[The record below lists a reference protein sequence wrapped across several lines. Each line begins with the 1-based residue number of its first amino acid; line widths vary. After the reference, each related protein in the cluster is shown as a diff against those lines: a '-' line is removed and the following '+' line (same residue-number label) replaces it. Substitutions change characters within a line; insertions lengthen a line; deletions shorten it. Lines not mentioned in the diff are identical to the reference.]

1 LKKYFGTDGIRG
13 IPNENLTQDL
23 ISGMARAVEQV
34 LGISSVAVIQDTRCS
49 SKAILDWISKG
60 FSEEVNVFNYGVLPS
75 GSMPILI
82 SEFNHDLGIIIS
94 ASHNPSEYNGV
105 KLINKNGS
113 KLSDELEI
121 AIESEIGKSDL
132 PNSSSV
138 VKETEEGKKAYEQF
152 LLDQIDF
159 NIDNFNLVI
168 DCANGSAYQVI
179 EELFNS
185 NKNIRVINNTPDG
198 KNINHECGATY
209 MENMV
214 QNIKKGEI
222 GISFDGDADRSI
234 LVDEEGKVS
243 NGDVIMLLVSKYLS
257 SKGSLKNNVVVS
269 TVMSN
274 FGFKAAV
281 EKNNFS
287 NIETKVGDKYVA
299 EALLENN
306 GSLGGEQSG
315 HIIFPDILPVGDG
328 LLTMLM
334 SLKALSFF
342 NTTLVQFKADNIY
355 EYPQVL
361 ENLHL
366 NEIPSDDVIES
377 LNSLAEELFIETQLD
392 GRYLIR
398 KSGTEP
404 LLRVLVEAKSEEE
417 LDNFMDKLLTIIKN
431 ELKIS

>member
-34 LGISSVAVIQDTRCS
+34 LGISSVAVIQDTRSS
-49 SKAILDWISKG
+49 SKEILDWISKG

-179 EELFNS
+179 EELFKS

-198 KNINHECGATY
+198 ENINHECGATY

-234 LVDEEGKVS
+234 LIDEEG
-243 NGDVIMLLVSKYLS
+243 
-257 SKGSLKNNVVVS
+257 
-269 TVMSN
+269 
-274 FGFKAAV
+274 
-281 EKNNFS
+281 
-287 NIETKVGDKYVA
+287 
-299 EALLENN
+299 
-306 GSLGGEQSG
+306 
-315 HIIFPDILPVGDG
+315 
-328 LLTMLM
+328 
-334 SLKALSFF
+334 
-342 NTTLVQFKADNIY
+342 
-355 EYPQVL
+355 
-361 ENLHL
+361 
-366 NEIPSDDVIES
+366 
-377 LNSLAEELFIETQLD
+377 
-392 GRYLIR
+392 
-398 KSGTEP
+398 
-404 LLRVLVEAKSEEE
+404 
-417 LDNFMDKLLTIIKN
+417 
-431 ELKIS
+431 